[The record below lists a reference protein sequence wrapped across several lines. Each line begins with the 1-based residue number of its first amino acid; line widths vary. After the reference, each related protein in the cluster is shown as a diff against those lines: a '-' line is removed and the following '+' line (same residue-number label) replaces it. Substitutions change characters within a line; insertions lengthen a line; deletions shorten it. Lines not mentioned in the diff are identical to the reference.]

1 VLIIAFFLRERSEQ
15 VEDERVNVP
24 AGVPEGGRGL
34 TQFEREV
41 IGERVRDEIAQK
53 VFEDK
58 VSLTP
63 RKRGAACAARYVLK
77 SSLRSGLDFDDV
89 IERLA
94 VRASERLERR
104 WPAARHDTPPKA
116 PLIEGRIC
124 HVLGSRNFVKRLSYP
139 MFTMFVL

>member
-1 VLIIAFFLRERSEQ
+1 MLTNAWAGRKLRAATGNGRFGSPADSRRLDNPLRSPPSSA
-15 VEDERVNVP
+15 P
-24 AGVPEGGRGL
+24 AAVA
-34 TQFEREV
+34 Q
-41 IGERVRDEIAQK
+41 QK